1 MHPRAFSHRTASSRM
16 PPVPRSSGRTATR
29 GFSLIELVVVIA
41 LIAGATALVA
51 GLLNAGLPGQQ
62 LRGAARE
69 LAAQMRYARAQAI
82 VTGEAQVLRLDAD
95 THEWTAP
102 RGRHGELNDKIE
114 IIAVG
119 ARDDAAGEGVAT
131 YRFFPDGAST
141 GGHVRLRRGDAEWR
155 VDVAW
160 LTGEVALARGG
171 EAK

>member
-1 MHPRAFSHRTASSRM
+1 MSVHAFPHRQ
-16 PPVPRSSGRTATR
+16 SGFT
-29 GFSLIELVVVIA
+29 LVEIVVVIA
-41 LIAGATALVA
+41 LIAGATALTA
-51 GLLNAGLPGQQ
+51 GLVSSGLPGQQ

-69 LAAQMRYARAQAI
+69 LAAQMRFARAQAI
-82 VTGEAQVLRLDAD
+82 VTGEPQVLTLDANK
-95 THEWTAP
+95 HEWTAP

-171 EAK
+171 DDR

>member
-1 MHPRAFSHRTASSRM
+1 MTAHAFPRRE
-16 PPVPRSSGRTATR
+16 SGFT
-29 GFSLIELVVVIA
+29 LVEIVVVIA
-41 LIAGATALVA
+41 LIAGATALTA

-69 LAAQMRYARAQAI
+69 LAAQMRFARAQAI
-82 VTGEAQVLRLDAD
+82 VTGEAQVLTLDANK
-95 THEWTAP
+95 HAWTAP
-102 RGRHGELNDKIE
+102 HGRHGEINDKIE

-160 LTGEVALARGG
+160 LTGEVALARGR
-171 EAK
+171 EDR

>member
-1 MHPRAFSHRTASSRM
+1 MSRATVRGRGTGGPAPRR
-16 PPVPRSSGRTATR
+16 RSR
-29 GFSLIELVVVIA
+29 GFSLIEIVVVIA

-69 LAAQMRYARAQAI
+69 LAAQLRFARAQAI
-82 VTGEAQVLRLDAD
+82 VSGEPQVLTLDANK
-95 THEWTAP
+95 HEWSAP
-102 RGRHGELNDKIE
+102 RGRHGVIPDKIE

-141 GGHVRLRRGDAEWR
+141 GGHVRLRRGEAEWR
-155 VDVAW
+155 VDIAW
-160 LTGEVALARGG
+160 LTGEVDLARGG
-171 EAK
+171 EER

>member
-1 MHPRAFSHRTASSRM
+1 MSVHAFPHRQ
-16 PPVPRSSGRTATR
+16 SGFT
-29 GFSLIELVVVIA
+29 LVEIVVVIA
-41 LIAGATALVA
+41 LIAGATALTA
-51 GLLNAGLPGQQ
+51 GLVSSGLPGQQ

-69 LAAQMRYARAQAI
+69 LAAQMRFARAQAI
-82 VTGEAQVLRLDAD
+82 VTGEAQVLTLDANK
-95 THEWTAP
+95 HEWTAP

-171 EAK
+171 ERP

>member
-1 MHPRAFSHRTASSRM
+1 
-16 PPVPRSSGRTATR
+16 
-29 GFSLIELVVVIA
+29 
-41 LIAGATALVA
+41 
-51 GLLNAGLPGQQ
+51 
-62 LRGAARE
+62 
-69 LAAQMRYARAQAI
+69 
-82 VTGEAQVLRLDAD
+82 
-95 THEWTAP
+95 
-102 RGRHGELNDKIE
+102 
-114 IIAVG
+114 VG

>member
-1 MHPRAFSHRTASSRM
+1 VSRATVRSRGTSGPKPPRGS
-16 PPVPRSSGRTATR
+16 R
-29 GFSLIELVVVIA
+29 GFSLIEIVVVIA

-69 LAAQMRYARAQAI
+69 LAAQLRFARAQAI
-82 VTGEAQVLRLDAD
+82 VSGEPQVLTLDPNK
-95 THEWTAP
+95 HEWTAP
-102 RGRHGELNDKIE
+102 RGRHGEFPEKIE

-119 ARDDAAGEGVAT
+119 ARDAAAGEGVAT

-141 GGHVRLRRGDAEWR
+141 GGNVRLRIGDAEWR

-160 LTGEVALARGG
+160 LTGEVDLARGG
-171 EAK
+171 EAR

>member
-1 MHPRAFSHRTASSRM
+1 MKRNRA
-16 PPVPRSSGRTATR
+16 R
-29 GFSLIELVVVIA
+29 GFSLVEIVVVIG

-51 GLLNAGLPGQQ
+51 GLVSSGLPGQQ
-62 LRGAARE
+62 LRSAARE
-69 LAAQMRYARAQAI
+69 LAAQMRFARAQAI
-82 VTGEAQVLRLDAD
+82 VTGEPQVLRLDANRH
-95 THEWTAP
+95 TWTAP
-102 RGRHGELNDKIE
+102 RGRHGELPDQIE

-141 GGHVRLRRGDAEWR
+141 GGNVRLKIKDAEWR

-171 EAK
+171 DGR

>member
-1 MHPRAFSHRTASSRM
+1 VGRATVRSRGTSG
-16 PPVPRSSGRTATR
+16 PKPRSRAR
-29 GFSLIELVVVIA
+29 GFSLIELVVVIS

-69 LAAQMRYARAQAI
+69 LAAQMRFARAQAI

-95 THEWTAP
+95 KHTWSAP
-102 RGRHGELNDKIE
+102 RGRMGEIPDAIE

-141 GGHVRLRRGDAEWR
+141 GGHVRLRRGEAEWR

-171 EAK
+171 ESP

>member
-1 MHPRAFSHRTASSRM
+1 MQSRSFPRTS
-16 PPVPRSSGRTATR
+16 R
-29 GFSLIELVVVIA
+29 GFSLIEIVVVIA

-69 LAAQMRYARAQAI
+69 LAAQMRFARAQAI
-82 VTGEAQVLRLDAD
+82 VTGEAQVLTLDVEA
-95 THEWTAP
+95 HAWSAP
-102 RGRHGELNDKIE
+102 RGRKGELPDAIE

-119 ARDDAAGEGVAT
+119 ARDDTAGRGVAT

-141 GGHVRLRRGDAEWR
+141 GGHVRLRRGEAEWR

-171 EAK
+171 DSP